1 MLMLLRDAGG
11 AVTIKHEPTA
21 PGPRQVFDSYMR
33 LILSNEDVFGTLAA
47 DDIVVEMPFAAPG
60 RPRRI
65 AGRDQLVATAT
76 AGRAALPVRFDE
88 FRTVVI
94 HDTAD
99 PEVIVVEF
107 ELAGMI
113 TTTGRLAA
121 APFIGVLT
129 VRDGKITRWREY
141 QDTRAMAAA
150 LAEG

>member
-1 MLMLLRDAGG
+1 M
-11 AVTIKHEPTA
+11 TIEREATT

-33 LILSNEDVFGTLAA
+33 LILSNGDVFGTLAA
-47 DDIVVEMPFAAPG
+47 DDIVVEMPFALPG

-65 AGRDQLVATAT
+65 VGRDQLIAIAG
-76 AGRAALPVRFDE
+76 AGREALPVRFDE
-88 FRTVVI
+88 FRNVVI

-99 PEVIVVEF
+99 LEVIVVEF

-113 TTTGRLAA
+113 TTTGRQAA

-129 VRDGKITRWREY
+129 VRDGKIARWREY
-141 QDTRAMAAA
+141 QDTPAMAAA